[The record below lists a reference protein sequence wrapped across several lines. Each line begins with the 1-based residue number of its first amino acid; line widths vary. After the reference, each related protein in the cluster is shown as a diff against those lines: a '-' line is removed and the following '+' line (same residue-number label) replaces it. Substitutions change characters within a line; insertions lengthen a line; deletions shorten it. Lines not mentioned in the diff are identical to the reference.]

1 MTKQELLE
9 AYKVLTHCIDEYISK
24 YDIKF
29 ISSELAPSTYKGMIN
44 YRKEFGQFLVYS
56 EGDHGHLEQEYNI
69 KFRAC
74 HDHGHYTLG
83 LDFSVKDETE
93 LSNHSMYEFRGIA
106 KDLGYSQ
113 EIADNI
119 ARIIDCEVRQQ
130 REYYRDTGSY
140 VEDQI
145 KFIEDRLIG
154 GNNE

>member
-1 MTKQELLE
+1 MTKQELLDD
-9 AYKVLTHCIDEYISK
+9 YKALTHCIDEYISK

-44 YRKEFGQFLVYS
+44 YREEFGQFLVYS
-56 EGDHGHLEQEYNI
+56 EGDHGFLGQEGNI
-69 KFRAC
+69 KFRAV

-93 LSNHSMYEFRGIA
+93 LSNHSMYEFSGIA

-119 ARIIDCEVRQQ
+119 ARIIDCEVRMQ
-130 REYYRDTGSY
+130 REYYDITGEY
-140 VEDQI
+140 VENQRQFVMG
-145 KFIEDRLIG
+145 KLLVK
-154 GNNE
+154 